1 MSTAVEEETEQAT
14 RPVPGPGPRPGRRSQ
29 APVKSIDPVEAP
41 ADANVVDEAPE
52 SAVEEEAETAVE
64 VFAAEP
70 ATEAPTLAATIESY
84 TPSQS
89 LEDLV
94 RGQVEAKTARA
105 IGAAAAIDLGLSPK
119 AAELLT
125 SVLTLSATD
134 LSRGNPWEAHKMTVR
149 DWFEGFLFED
159 VSGWLAAIG
168 DPYTMRAFRTAMSS
182 NDALASF
189 NSLPSLVR
197 VPGVRDEAT
206 AAVQHY
212 LASHELTQKLFAA
225 AGV

>member
-1 MSTAVEEETEQAT
+1 MSTAVEEKTEEAA

-29 APVKSIDPVEAP
+29 APVESLEPAVAP
-41 ADANVVDEAPE
+41 DDTNIVDEAPE
-52 SAVEEEAETAVE
+52 AAAEEQIEAAVELV
-64 VFAAEP
+64 V
-70 ATEAPTLAATIESY
+70 EAPTLASTIQSY
-84 TPSQS
+84 TPAQS

-94 RGQVEAKTARA
+94 RGQIEAKTARA

-119 AAELLT
+119 AAELVT
-125 SVLTLSATD
+125 SVLVLSATD

-182 NDALASF
+182 NDALAAF

-197 VPGVRDEAT
+197 QPGVRDEAT

-212 LASHELTQKLFAA
+212 LANHEQSQKLFAA